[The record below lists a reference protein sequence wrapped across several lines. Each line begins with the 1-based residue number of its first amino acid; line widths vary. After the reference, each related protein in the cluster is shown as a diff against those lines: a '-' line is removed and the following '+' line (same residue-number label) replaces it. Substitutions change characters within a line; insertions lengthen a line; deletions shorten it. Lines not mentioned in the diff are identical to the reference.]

1 MQLLRSTGLHEATS
15 LTATVHLL
23 KLQSSLLLKT
33 TGIMQLQIGLRRCR
47 RRPYR
52 VECTRSLSTS
62 EVKQHRARLVLGWG
76 TAWEHLRVLP
86 AFAPLPHT
94 HTHPH
99 PQQPVGQRFEGAKSA
114 APCPH
119 RRTRINSTSRTLRLK
134 LAHSAVNA
142 ARPSMGPSG
151 TMPASTL
158 LSVFGARESQAG
170 TIRRAK

>member
-1 MQLLRSTGLHEATS
+1 MSGGGGGGDFIFRSSPFAVS
-15 LTATVHLL
+15 L
-23 KLQSSLLLKT
+23 SLDFKENRHALF
-33 TGIMQLQIGLRRCR
+33 CW
-47 RRPYR
+47 RPYR
-52 VECTRSLSTS
+52 VECTGSLSTS
-62 EVKQHRARLVLGWG
+62 EVKRHRARLVPGWG

>member
-1 MQLLRSTGLHEATS
+1 MHRIS
-15 LTATVHLL
+15 LTCPPLDP
-23 KLQSSLLLKT
+23 QSIKHRQKILPDQCCHC
-33 TGIMQLQIGLRRCR
+33 IQNRW
-47 RRPYR
+47 RPYR
-52 VECTRSLSTS
+52 VECTGSLSTS
-62 EVKQHRARLVLGWG
+62 GVKRHRARLVLGWG

-86 AFAPLPHT
+86 AFAPFPHT